1 MSNHNINIQ
10 DRFYKESIKNLSHKQ
25 KYINKENMIFIK
37 PNFKLLEPNE
47 ILNKKNYDSAFYFNL
62 KNTKSVQKVTSK
74 QFISSGYPYL
84 VLVKNKSKDNNII
97 TNT

>member
-47 ILNKKNYDSAFYFNL
+47 ILNKKKL
-62 KNTKSVQKVTSK
+62 
-74 QFISSGYPYL
+74 
-84 VLVKNKSKDNNII
+84 
-97 TNT
+97 